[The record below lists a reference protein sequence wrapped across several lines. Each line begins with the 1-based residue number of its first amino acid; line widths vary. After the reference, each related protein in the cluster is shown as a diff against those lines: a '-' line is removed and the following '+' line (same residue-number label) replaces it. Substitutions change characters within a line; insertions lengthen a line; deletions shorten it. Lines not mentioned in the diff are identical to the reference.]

1 MPRSKAQKIAAG
13 KYRSPKRSKAKALHE
28 EGMNGKH
35 APQYITFRAAMVK
48 EKIDTM
54 RRELAAIGVEHPK
67 KEEPCTSLTAD
78 AVSES

>member
-13 KYRSPKRSKAKALHE
+13 KYRSPKRFKAKALHE

-35 APQYITFRAAMVK
+35 SPKYTTFRAAMVK

-67 KEEPCTSLTAD
+67 EEPPCPL
-78 AVSES
+78 